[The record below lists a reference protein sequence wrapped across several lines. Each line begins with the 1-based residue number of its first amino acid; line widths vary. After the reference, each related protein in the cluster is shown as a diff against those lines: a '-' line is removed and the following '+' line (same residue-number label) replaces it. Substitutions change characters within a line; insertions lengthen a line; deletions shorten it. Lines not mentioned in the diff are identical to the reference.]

1 MANFDL
7 LGLEKN
13 KISRDLGSFTNFIY
27 GQSKV
32 GKSTLVSK
40 INTDSNLFIST
51 EKGYSALNIY
61 TVDLTNWSET
71 NALLRQL
78 KDPKV
83 KEKFSM
89 VTIDTVDIL
98 YSLCQDYVIKINGVQ
113 SLSDKPY
120 GVLFGQVDKLFNDF
134 ILGIQRAGYGIT
146 FIGHAKAQS
155 KLAKKNN
162 NIEAEIEYMMPSL
175 TKRGYQIVSALVD
188 NIWYCDIDVDEEG
201 NEVRVLRTRAT
212 KEFAAGSRFK
222 YLPSVIPMDADI
234 LTKELRTAIDKEE
247 NTTDEKK
254 PLFVEET
261 KVDFDEIKEELT
273 RLVTNIFAPNDAMA
287 IVTKTVEHYL
297 GVGNRVADATE
308 QEADALQLIY
318 DELLMYAE
326 DNNLK

>member
-61 TVDLTNWSET
+61 TVDLTNWNET

-120 GVLFGQVDKLFNDF
+120 GVLFGTVDKLFNDF

-162 NIEAEIEYMMPSL
+162 AETEVEYMMPSL
-175 TKRGYQIVSALVD
+175 AKRGYQIISALVD

-201 NEVRVLRTRAT
+201 NETRVLRTRAT

-222 YLPSVIPMDADI
+222 YLPSVIPMNADI
-234 LTKELRTAIDKEE
+234 LIEELHKAIDKEE

-254 PLFVEET
+254 PLFIEEN
-261 KVDFDEIKEELT
+261 KINFDEIMELLT
-273 RLVTNIFAPNDAMA
+273 SFVMEVFSPNDKMS
-287 IVTKTVEHYL
+287 IVTKVVERYL
-297 GVGNRVADATE
+297 GVGNRVNEATPD
-308 QEADALQLIY
+308 QADALQLIY

-326 DNNLK
+326 ENGLK